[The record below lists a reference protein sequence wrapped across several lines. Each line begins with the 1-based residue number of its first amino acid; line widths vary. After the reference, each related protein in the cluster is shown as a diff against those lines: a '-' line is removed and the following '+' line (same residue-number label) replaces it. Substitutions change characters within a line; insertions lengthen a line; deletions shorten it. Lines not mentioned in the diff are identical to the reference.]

1 MLNKKKI
8 QCNYALNKKKLDTGT
23 CLKASPWNTLLS
35 FVSLMWHVACFIT
48 SWQTCWEYDSTTLQL
63 YNTHTHTQRLQHEY
77 SFKDQS
83 TEQGGSGSN
92 AFHLYLEVPVSNSD
106 HGPNYPDISHTF
118 LIFQPGKW
126 WWIPQN
132 RSGQLP
138 STSPPIQQSL
148 TFNRRTRKEYL
159 INGHHFHLKTKNTA
173 QSQHLNWTLFQPQQ
187 KPGI

>member
-1 MLNKKKI
+1 
-8 QCNYALNKKKLDTGT
+8 
-23 CLKASPWNTLLS
+23 
-35 FVSLMWHVACFIT
+35 
-48 SWQTCWEYDSTTLQL
+48 
-63 YNTHTHTQRLQHEY
+63 
-77 SFKDQS
+77 
-83 TEQGGSGSN
+83 
-92 AFHLYLEVPVSNSD
+92 
-106 HGPNYPDISHTF
+106 